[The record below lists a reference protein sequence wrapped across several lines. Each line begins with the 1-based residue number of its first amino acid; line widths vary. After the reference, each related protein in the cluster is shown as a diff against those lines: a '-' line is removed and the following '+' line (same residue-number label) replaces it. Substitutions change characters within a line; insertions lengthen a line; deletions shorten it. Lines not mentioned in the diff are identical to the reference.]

1 MRSIVTIIF
10 NERQSLEY
18 VVDIDHTPEAQAM
31 AQDWLEA
38 TWVRLECEPLRH
50 SGKVL
55 LLDKVLGVADS
66 LGYSR
71 ALSSCCAKVEY
82 LRLSATRRTL
92 SRSSTLPLWR
102 RGLHSTL
109 DPVALRQ

>member
-18 VVDIDHTPEAQAM
+18 VVDIDHTPEAQSM
-31 AQDWLEA
+31 AQEWLEA

-66 LGYSR
+66 LGYATFVQHEDR
-71 ALSSCCAKVEY
+71 AREFAEQVAIALGRPVIKID
-82 LRLSATRRTL
+82 
-92 SRSSTLPLWR
+92 LP
-102 RGLHSTL
+102 GLT
-109 DPVALRQ
+109 VGF

>member
-66 LGYSR
+66 LGYSTFAQHEDKAR
-71 ALSSCCAKVEY
+71 EFAEQVAIALGRPVI
-82 LRLSATRRTL
+82 TID
-92 SRSSTLPLWR
+92 LP
-102 RGLHSTL
+102 GLT
-109 DPVALRQ
+109 VGF